1 MILTQLSRPGRASTW
16 KRLSHSLSWL
26 WNLLVLVLFATA
38 AWSDSLVAVSSQAA
52 QGANDSLHWSQLGP
66 DGTILAAGFTAKSAS
81 GLTVT
86 ANLAAPN
93 GLASVVCAATPC
105 SWTGTG
111 FAAGDTVIWTSDAAN
126 GGSGPLT
133 LNFGSGVSGVG
144 ALVQADGPGQF
155 TVQIQAFNGSNSL
168 GTFTSTSNA
177 QGDAVYIGVLDQTG
191 ANITSV
197 EFSLTSCTGT
207 CTDFAVDTP
216 SLNVPNA
223 TSFPL
228 AVTVTGSGSV
238 TSAPSGITCPS
249 VCTANFSSGTSV
261 LLTATPSSGSTF
273 AGWSGA
279 CSGVGACSVSMT
291 AAKSVTATF
300 SITSTSFPLMVT
312 VAGTGVGTVTSAPA
326 GISCPSTCTANFN
339 GGTSVIL
346 TATPNSGSTFAGWS
360 GACSGVGTCSVSMTA
375 AQSVTATFNTI
386 PATFP
391 LTVSLVGTGS
401 VTSSPA
407 GITCPSTCSANFNS
421 GALVNLTATP
431 AAGFT
436 FGGWSG
442 VCSGVATCAVSM
454 TAAKSAT
461 ATFRATTTTTLALS
475 ASQVAVG
482 ANVTLTAR
490 VTSTS
495 GGGTPTGTVTFNNG
509 SVVLGTASLDI
520 SGAGAFTT
528 NALTQGTYS
537 LTASYS
543 GGTTFS
549 SSTSSAVALTVKLAA
564 ATTLTVSATQ
574 VNAGTSVTFTAKVA
588 SGSGS
593 GTPTGTVTFNSGST
607 VLSTATLNNT
617 GMATLTTSGLA
628 SGIDSITAAYGGDAN
643 FGSSTSSV
651 TNVEVVDFTVAASQ
665 SSLSVPV
672 GQSVQTTL
680 TITPEPLNG
689 FNQVVTFACSGLPSG
704 AMCSFS
710 PVSVAPNGSSTN
722 TTMTI
727 QTALSARVDQHGS
740 GFQSKPFYAL
750 FIPGF
755 VGVIGL
761 AGNGRR
767 PLRGRRLLGLIVVLA
782 LSMLWMTACGGG
794 TINSRPPGNQG
805 TPTGTTTVTVMA
817 STGGLNPLSHRV
829 QVTLTVR

>member
-1 MILTQLSRPGRASTW
+1 MILAQLPRPRKAW
-16 KRLSHSLSWL
+16 KRLSHSLSWP
-26 WNLLVLVLFATA
+26 WYPVFLVLFTTA
-38 AWSDSLVAVSSQAA
+38 AWSDSLVLVNSQAA

-66 DGTILAAGFTAKSAS
+66 DGTILAASFTAKSAS

-93 GLASVVCAATPC
+93 AVASVVCAATPC

-111 FAAGDTVIWTSDAAN
+111 FTAGDTVIWTSDAAN

-133 LNFGSGVSGVG
+133 LILGRGVSGVG

-155 TVQIQAFNGSNSL
+155 TVQIQVFNGSTSL
-168 GTFTSTSNA
+168 GTFTTSNA

-191 ANITSV
+191 PNITSV

-207 CTDFAVDTP
+207 CTDFAVDTA

-228 AVTVTGSGSV
+228 AVTLTGSGSGSV
-238 TSAPSGITCPS
+238 TSAPGGITCPS
-249 VCTANFSSGTSV
+249 ACTANFGSGTSV
-261 LLTATPSSGSTF
+261 ILTASPGSGSTF

-300 SITSTSFPLMVT
+300 NVSSTLFPLMVT
-312 VAGTGVGTVTSAPA
+312 VAGTGTGTVSSAPA

-339 GGTSVIL
+339 GGTSVTL
-346 TATPNSGSTFAGWS
+346 TATPSSGSTFAGWS
-360 GACSGVGTCSVSMTA
+360 GACSGAGSCSVSMTA
-375 AQSVTATFNTI
+375 AQSVTATFAV

-401 VTSSPA
+401 VTSAPA

-421 GALVNLTATP
+421 GVLVNLTATP
-431 AAGFT
+431 ATGFT

-461 ATFRATTTTTLALS
+461 ATFRATTATSLALS

-482 ANVTLTAR
+482 ASVTLTAR

-495 GGGTPTGTVTFNNG
+495 GIGTPTGSVTFNNG
-509 SVVLGTASLDI
+509 SVVLGTASLDN

-528 NALTQGTYS
+528 SSLAQGMYS

-564 ATTLTVSATQ
+564 ITTLSVSATQ
-574 VNAGTSVTFTAKVA
+574 VNAGTTVTFTAKVA
-588 SGSGS
+588 PGSGS
-593 GTPTGTVTFNSGST
+593 GTPTGTVTFTNGST
-607 VLSTATLNNT
+607 VLSTAPLSNT
-617 GMATLTTSGLA
+617 GMATLTTNSLA
-628 SGIDSITAAYGGDAN
+628 TGSDAIAAAYSGDTN

-651 TNVEVVDFTVAASQ
+651 ANVEVVDFTVAAGQ

-672 GQSVQTTL
+672 GQSVKTTL

-689 FNQVVTFACSGLPSG
+689 FNQAVTFACSGLPLG
-704 AMCSFS
+704 ATCSFT
-710 PVSVAPNGSSTN
+710 PVSVTPSGSATT
-722 TTMTI
+722 TTMAI
-727 QTALSARVDQHGS
+727 QTALSARLDRHGS
-740 GFQSKPFYAL
+740 GFPGKPFYAL
-750 FIPGF
+750 LIPGL
-755 VGVIGL
+755 VGAIGL
-761 AGNGRR
+761 AGSGRR
-767 PLRGRRLLGLIVVLA
+767 PLRGVRLLGLIPVLT
-782 LSMLWMTACGGG
+782 LSMLWMAACGGG
-794 TINSRPPGNQG
+794 TINSSAPGNQG
-805 TPTGTTTVTVMA
+805 TPMGTSTIIVMA
-817 STGGLNPLSHRV
+817 STGGSNPLSHQV
-829 QVTLTVR
+829 MVTLTVH

>member
-1 MILTQLSRPGRASTW
+1 MILALLSRPGKASTW

-26 WNLLVLVLFATA
+26 WNLVVLVLFATV
-38 AWSDSLVAVSSQAA
+38 AWSDSLVPVSSQAA
-52 QGANDSLHWSQLGP
+52 QGANDSLNWSQLGL
-66 DGTILAAGFTAKSAS
+66 DGTILAASFTANSAA

-86 ANLAAPN
+86 ANLAAPD
-93 GLASVVCAATPC
+93 GLATVVCAATPC

-133 LNFGSGVSGVG
+133 LNFGSGVSGAG

-155 TVQIQAFNGSNSL
+155 TVQIQAFNGSTSL

-197 EFSLTSCTGT
+197 EFSLTSCTGA
-207 CTDFAVDTP
+207 CTDFAVDTL

-223 TSFPL
+223 TSFLL
-228 AVTVTGSGSV
+228 AVTLTGSGSV
-238 TSAPSGITCPS
+238 ASAPGGITCPS
-249 VCTANFSSGTSV
+249 VCAANFSSGTSV
-261 LLTATPSSGSTF
+261 ILTATPGSGSTF

-300 SITSTSFPLMVT
+300 SVSSTPFPLMVT
-312 VAGTGVGTVTSAPA
+312 VAGTGTGTVTSVPA
-326 GISCPSTCTANFN
+326 GISCPSACTANFN
-339 GGTSVIL
+339 GGTSVSL
-346 TATPNSGSTFAGWS
+346 TATSGSGSTFAGWS
-360 GACSGVGTCSVSMTA
+360 GACSLAGTCSVSMTA

-386 PATFP
+386 PTTFP
-391 LTVSLVGTGS
+391 LTVSLVGTGA
-401 VTSSPA
+401 VTSAPA

-421 GALVNLTATP
+421 GALVSLTATP

-442 VCSGVATCAVSM
+442 VCSGVGTCAVSM
-454 TAAKSAT
+454 TAAKAAT

-475 ASQVAVG
+475 AAQVAVG
-482 ANVTLTAR
+482 ASVTLTAT

-495 GGGTPTGTVTFNNG
+495 GGTPTGTVTFNNG
-509 SVVLGTASLDI
+509 SIVLGAASLNN
-520 SGAGAFTT
+520 SGAGTFTT
-528 NALTQGTYS
+528 NSLAQGSYS
-537 LTASYS
+537 LTATYS

-564 ATTLTVSATQ
+564 VTTLTVSATQ
-574 VNAGTSVTFTAKVA
+574 LNAGASVTLTAKVA
-588 SGSGS
+588 PSSGG

-607 VLSTATLNNT
+607 VLSTAPLNNT
-617 GMATLTTSGLA
+617 GMATLTTNSLA
-628 SGIDSITAAYGGDAN
+628 TGSDSITAAYSGDAN

-651 TNVEVVDFTVAASQ
+651 TNLEVVDFTVAAGQ
-665 SSLSVPV
+665 SSLSVQV
-672 GQSVQTTL
+672 GQSVKTTL
-680 TITPEPLNG
+680 TVTPEPLNG
-689 FNQVVTFACSGLPSG
+689 FNQAVTFACSGLPS
-704 AMCSFS
+704 AATCSFS
-710 PVSVAPNGSSTN
+710 PVSVTPNGSATS
-722 TTMTI
+722 TTMAI
-727 QTALSARVDQHGS
+727 QTALSARVDRDGL
-740 GFQSKPFYAL
+740 GFPGKPIYAL
-750 FIPGF
+750 LVSGL

-761 AGNGRR
+761 AGSGRR
-767 PLRGRRLLGLIVVLA
+767 PLRGVRLLGLIPVLA

-794 TINSRPPGNQG
+794 TMNSSPTGNQG
-805 TPTGTTTVTVMA
+805 TPTGNSTVIVMA
-817 STGGLNPLSHRV
+817 STGGSNPLSHQV
-829 QVTLTVR
+829 QVTLAVH